1 MRRIILSSVACPIVP
16 HFSTL
21 SHKQHDFRKKI
32 IEHKMCVFI
41 FSTTFVWNI
50 SHFKK
55 NSAQTYISVNVK
67 YVILIVFL

>member
-1 MRRIILSSVACPIVP
+1 LDIQRQCACAILSSVAWPALQN
-16 HFSTL
+16 FSTL
-21 SHKQHDFRKKI
+21 SHKKHDFIKKV

-55 NSAQTYISVNVK
+55 NSARYDQK
-67 YVILIVFL
+67 CILFFV